1 MDGNFIMPKTIEEL
15 IKECINDPTPI
26 EDRLEGNYEIGINN
40 EFGSRHFKDS
50 NRPIIQIAAARIIRE
65 LRGRIKEL
73 EDDCRY
79 YEKGYERYRPG
90 GYLN

>member
-1 MDGNFIMPKTIEEL
+1 MPKTIEEL

-26 EDRLEGNYEIGINN
+26 EDRLEGNYQIGPNG
-40 EFGSRHFKDS
+40 EFGSSNFEDS

-65 LRGRIKEL
+65 LRDRIKEL

-79 YEKGYERYRPG
+79 YEKAYERYRPQ

>member
-1 MDGNFIMPKTIEEL
+1 MNNYTEKDIL
-15 IKECINDPTPI
+15 DCLNDPTPI
-26 EDRLEGNYEIGINN
+26 EDRLEGNYESGINN

-65 LRGRIKEL
+65 LRDRIKEL

-79 YEKGYERYRPG
+79 YEKEYKRYRPQ